1 MLEKIRTFFGRVRG
15 QHREKETVVVEGQMW
30 RCTKCYLIFLTEKE
44 GEKHEC
50 SERI

>member
-1 MLEKIRTFFGRVRG
+1 MLEAIRTFFGRVRG
-15 QHREKETVVVEGQMW
+15 QHREKETVVVEGQLW
-30 RCTKCYLIFLTEKE
+30 RCTKCGLIFLNRVA